1 MSNEIRVVENQSV
14 FDLAIEKCGTIE
26 AVFAI
31 AELNDLSITDA
42 LTPGQILLIPPSTSS
57 GNGYNKPVTD
67 YYKTRGLK
75 PATDITNPS
84 TGSGSGLEDLFD
96 DGIDYMAV
104 GVDNVVT

>member
-1 MSNEIRVVENQSV
+1 M
-14 FDLAIEKCGTIE
+14 FDLAIEKCGSIA

-57 GNGYNKPVTD
+57 GNGYNKPVAD
-67 YYKTRGLK
+67 YYASRGLK
-75 PATDITNPS
+75 PATDPWNPS
-84 TGSGSGLEDLFD
+84 TGLYGDLFN

-104 GVDNVVT
+104 GVDNMVQ